1 MPETSTT
8 SVISTA
14 SVIDLPNFLPY
25 RLAVATDAVSGR
37 LARRYREEFNLSIP
51 EWRVMA
57 VLGRYPE
64 ISAGDVAARSAM
76 DKVQVSRAVAQLIRN
91 GHLDRRSDT
100 RDRRR
105 TVLSLS
111 ATGRAIYQRIVPT
124 AQAYE
129 RDLFNRLTPEEGEIL
144 MRALSRLSGP

>member
-1 MPETSTT
+1 MNLNSMPGTPE
-8 SVISTA
+8 A

-37 LARRYREEFNLSIP
+37 LARRYREEFDLSIP

-64 ISAGDVAARSAM
+64 ISAGDVAARRAM

-91 GHLDRRSDT
+91 GHLDRRSDAQ
-100 RDRRR
+100 DRRR
-105 TVLSLS
+105 TVLNLS
-111 ATGRAIYQRIVPT
+111 RTGRDIYQRIVPM
-124 AQAYE
+124 ARAYE
-129 RDLFNRLTPEEGEIL
+129 QDLFDRLTPEESEIL